1 MNNNIGGLFQ
11 YLNSEA
17 CRPYYEAFDPLSLQD
32 NRSEII
38 EQIMSDPAFL
48 EAAQEFVSDVGIIR
62 QKLET
67 KVGQLCKKMAEKTK
81 VEAAAAAK
89 PAVVVKPKEDPIV
102 YIEVV
107 EEEVEVVDYPEFD
120 NDRGKYIGSGFYLKR
135 EDHLMKLTSPEWTLY
150 Y

>member
-11 YLNSEA
+11 YLNSED
-17 CRPYYEAFDPLSLQD
+17 CRPYYEALAPLSLQD

-38 EQIMSDPAFL
+38 EQIMTDPAFL
-48 EAAQEFVSDVGIIR
+48 EAAHEFVSDVGIIR

-67 KVGQLCKKMAEKTK
+67 KVGQLCKKMAEK
-81 VEAAAAAK
+81 AAAAQK
-89 PAVVVKPKEDPIV
+89 PAVVVKPKEAPIV

-107 EEEVEVVDYPEFD
+107 EEEVEVVEYPEFD
-120 NDRGKYIGSGFYLKR
+120 EEKGKYIGSGFYLKR